1 MYKNQIQK
9 LNESRVAYKRLFREA
24 VGDPC
29 SQNNNIGAQHGQ
41 NHVDCGGNGQ
51 TCNGMDECELMSPG
65 LIAQLGD
72 EMEYGTNTKGEA
84 DIIDC
89 SDRAVSKQFLDI
101 LGNKKNYQPRTTEEV
116 VKAYENFHPRI
127 PPQVTKELR
136 SVEEVIDYSGIGGGG
151 GTPGPQAI
159 VLWIIGGITVG
170 LCGWMGYEWSQ
181 LPRGG
186 TSGGGGDG
194 GGGNGG
200 GGNGGGTSGGYD
212 LVRPKSGDFD
222 VAADDFTI

>member
-1 MYKNQIQK
+1 MYKNQIQR
-9 LNESRVAYKRLFREA
+9 LNESRAAYKRLFRE
-24 VGDPC
+24 
-29 SQNNNIGAQHGQ
+29 
-41 NHVDCGGNGQ
+41 
-51 TCNGMDECELMSPG
+51 
-65 LIAQLGD
+65 D

-116 VKAYENFHPRI
+116 VKAYENFYPRI

-186 TSGGGGDG
+186 GGGNDDGGGSGGGGG
-194 GGGNGG
+194 ATGNW
-200 GGNGGGTSGGYD
+200 D

-222 VAADDFTI
+222 VAADDIMI